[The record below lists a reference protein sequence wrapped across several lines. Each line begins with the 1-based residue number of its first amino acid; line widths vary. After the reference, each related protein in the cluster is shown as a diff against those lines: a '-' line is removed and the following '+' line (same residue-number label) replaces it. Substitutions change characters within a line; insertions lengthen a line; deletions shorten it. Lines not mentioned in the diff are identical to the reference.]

1 MWAWSP
7 SSEDYKYMCFTLVT
21 LSSFTACQELLS
33 HCREPSSKGKS
44 MERDR
49 DRRKEKENIFG
60 AVCCR
65 SKTWQSHDQRHLIIL
80 ELHCSFNPS
89 ERTIFYWEGAGWI
102 WDWVCVWGGNVRVV
116 NSARNAVTICW
127 KRSLLNVVW
136 QLWGSRR
143 RRQHKASLCAV
154 RMEAELM
161 GVETQMCHKSLSTQH
176 WIVLLFFLGG
186 CWGSWLVECDQTA
199 LYYIWHRETEGE
211 LRSVW
216 VDISLSW
223 AASPKYA
230 LRPYN

>member
-102 WDWVCVWGGNVRVV
+102 WNWGSGGANVRVV
-116 NSARNAVTICW
+116 NSGRNAVTICW

-136 QLWGSRR
+136 QLWGSHR

-199 LYYIWHRETEGE
+199 IYYIWHRETEGE

-216 VDISLSW
+216 VDVSLSW